1 MNFNLSS
8 HFNCFIG
15 ANISKKWQT
24 SSVGKSASLLSRRD
38 RGKIFLVMILQIS
51 FGLLDLLG
59 IALIGILGALSIR
72 GIQSEGPGNKVNS
85 ILEIMHLS
93 NLTLQAQIA
102 ILGSLAVILLIG
114 KTIFSIVFTKRILFF
129 LSRRGAK
136 ISANLVTKLLSQS
149 ILTVQS
155 RSVMEQIYGITTGVT
170 TITVGILGSIVNL
183 VSDLSLLLII
193 AIGLFFVDVSIAV
206 ATLSVFAIIGYL
218 LYLVLHVKARK
229 LGEKNA
235 EMNISSNEK
244 IVEVLNSY
252 RESLVKNRRSYYVH
266 LIRDQRLKLADINAE
281 LAFMPNISKYVIELT
296 VVISSLLISA
306 LLFRNYDAARAVG
319 VLSVFLAASTRIAP
333 AVLRIQQSALQI
345 RGNIGVAKP
354 TIDLIE
360 SLGIGEFFEEK
371 IDSVKFEHLGFESNV
386 KLQKVSFAYPQK
398 VGKVIS
404 EASIQFDQGQIIALV
419 GPSGA
424 GKTTLVDLMLGV
436 LIPDEGSITISGL
449 IPAQA
454 ISTWPGSIGYVPQ
467 DVMISNGTIKDNV
480 ALGYPANEV
489 QDEDV
494 LRALE
499 TAQLLEFIGEL
510 PNGINT
516 KTGDRGTRLSGGQ
529 RQRLGIARA
538 MFTRPKLLILDEAT
552 SSLDGETEAN
562 ITESVQK
569 MRGEVTVVMI
579 AHRLSTVRHADLVVY
594 MESGKVVATGNFDE
608 VRKLVPNFDK
618 QAQLMGL

>member
-24 SSVGKSASLLSRRD
+24 NSVGKSASLLSRRD

-281 LAFMPNISKYVIELT
+281 LAFMPNISK
-296 VVISSLLISA
+296 
-306 LLFRNYDAARAVG
+306 
-319 VLSVFLAASTRIAP
+319 
-333 AVLRIQQSALQI
+333 
-345 RGNIGVAKP
+345 
-354 TIDLIE
+354 
-360 SLGIGEFFEEK
+360 
-371 IDSVKFEHLGFESNV
+371 
-386 KLQKVSFAYPQK
+386 
-398 VGKVIS
+398 
-404 EASIQFDQGQIIALV
+404 
-419 GPSGA
+419 
-424 GKTTLVDLMLGV
+424 
-436 LIPDEGSITISGL
+436 
-449 IPAQA
+449 
-454 ISTWPGSIGYVPQ
+454 
-467 DVMISNGTIKDNV
+467 
-480 ALGYPANEV
+480 
-489 QDEDV
+489 
-494 LRALE
+494 
-499 TAQLLEFIGEL
+499 
-510 PNGINT
+510 
-516 KTGDRGTRLSGGQ
+516 
-529 RQRLGIARA
+529 
-538 MFTRPKLLILDEAT
+538 
-552 SSLDGETEAN
+552 
-562 ITESVQK
+562 
-569 MRGEVTVVMI
+569 
-579 AHRLSTVRHADLVVY
+579 
-594 MESGKVVATGNFDE
+594 
-608 VRKLVPNFDK
+608 
-618 QAQLMGL
+618 